1 MEEYHSRLRSDD
13 MDALFDAVL
22 LLQNRDEC
30 YRFFEDVCTIPEL
43 KSMAQRFDV
52 AQKLD
57 EGVTYQEISQQLG
70 VSTATI
76 SRVNRSLSY
85 GAGGYRLLLDRRAI
99 EKKKD

>member
-1 MEEYHSRLRSDD
+1 MEEYHSRLRSGD

-43 KSMAQRFDV
+43 KAMAQRLDV

-57 EGVTYQEISQQLG
+57 DGVTYQEISQQLG

-85 GAGGYRLLLDRRAI
+85 GAGGYRLSLDRRAAQKT
-99 EKKKD
+99 ED